1 MTPSH
6 GVRHRHD
13 REKGSGR
20 LGYLPLAST
29 IRVKQ
34 RELSL
39 KRLGSCWDAPRSQR
53 TLPACDDDSQSSR
66 RRCPFRGSGVPHQ
79 WCRGLFHWHSMLP
92 TAGVQLQFWNAV
104 VVVPEGVWTSLVDAR
119 YEPRPTWHPRLWI
132 GRGHLSS
139 SANELGGC
147 VLSIPQCSKEDARWL
162 PLGQFLHF
170 FVG

>member
-6 GVRHRHD
+6 GVRHD

-20 LGYLPLAST
+20 LGYLPLASA

-39 KRLGSCWDAPRSQR
+39 KRLGPCWDAPRSQG

-66 RRCPFRGSGVPHQ
+66 RRCPFRGSGGSAPAAQGALSLALDAPDGWRAAAVWDGMP
-79 WCRGLFHWHSMLP
+79 
-92 TAGVQLQFWNAV
+92 V
-104 VVVPEGVWTSLVDAR
+104 VVVPGVWTPLVDAR
-119 YEPRPTWHPRLWI
+119 YEPVPTWHPRLWI
-132 GRGHLSS
+132 GHDHLSS
-139 SANELGGC
+139 SANGLGGC
-147 VLSIPQCSKEDARWL
+147 VPSIPQCSKEHARWL
-162 PLGQFLHF
+162 PLGQFLYF